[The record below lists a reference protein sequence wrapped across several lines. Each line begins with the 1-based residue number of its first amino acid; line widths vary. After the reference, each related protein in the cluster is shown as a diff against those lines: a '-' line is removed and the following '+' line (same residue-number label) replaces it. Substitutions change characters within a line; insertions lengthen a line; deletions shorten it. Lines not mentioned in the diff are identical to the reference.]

1 MTMRRR
7 RRATTATR
15 TTKTV
20 RFDSFDAFLTQ
31 ACVVPS
37 QQDSSSSRSTTVDK
51 NWAGTKNFEDAKKL
65 AVAGWAEG
73 AAEALS
79 LRASI
84 DAAVR
89 EIVCARQAAYTY
101 DLTGDS
107 VDVGRF
113 LSGEPECFVTQTD
126 NGESSNGKVV
136 RLVAN
141 LAASGSVSSKSLFA
155 RGAVI
160 LAAVDIIEACGHR
173 VELHIAHGSS
183 NSHETFQ
190 QFALIKSASQPLDV
204 DRLAFCLCH
213 AACLRRLAFSVMEQH
228 GQMPNSSWPAGVN
241 FGEQDAIVTSEAYR
255 GYDFSPKELLTE
267 VAELCEKCGVT
278 IPESE
283 IAELIAQ

>member
-1 MTMRRR
+1 MRRR
-7 RRATTATR
+7 RTSTATAK
-15 TTKTV
+15 TKTV

-31 ACVVPS
+31 ASVVPS
-37 QQDSSSSRSTTVDK
+37 QQDSGSSRTSTDA
-51 NWAGTKNFEDAKKL
+51 NWAGTKTFEEAKSL

-73 AAEALS
+73 AAEALTM
-79 LRASI
+79 RASI

-89 EIVCARQAAYTY
+89 EIVCARQAAYAY

-126 NGESSNGKVV
+126 NGESSNGRVV

-173 VELHIAHGSS
+173 VELHIAHGSR
-183 NSHETFQ
+183 NSVENFQ
-190 QFALIKSASQPLDV
+190 QFTLIKSASQPLDV

-241 FGEQDAIVTSEAYR
+241 FGEDAIVTSEAYR

-267 VAELCEKCGVT
+267 IAALCEKCGVE

>member
-1 MTMRRR
+1 MRRR
-7 RRATTATR
+7 RNTNTNTNKVTTR
-15 TTKTV
+15 
-20 RFDSFDAFLTQ
+20 RFDSFDAFLAQ
-31 ACVVPS
+31 AAIVPG

-51 NWAGTKNFEDAKKL
+51 NWAGTKTFDEALSL
-65 AVAGWAEG
+65 ATKGWAEG
-73 AAEALS
+73 AAEALG

-84 DAAVR
+84 DSAVR

-107 VDVGRF
+107 VDVGRY
-113 LSGEPECFVTQTD
+113 LSGEPECFSTQTD
-126 NGESSNGKVV
+126 NGESSSGKVV

-173 VELHIAHGSS
+173 VELHIAHGSC
-183 NSHETFQ
+183 NAKETFQ
-190 QFALIKSASQPLDV
+190 QFTLIKSASQPLDV

-228 GQMPNSSWPAGVN
+228 GQLPNSSWPAAVK
-241 FGEQDAIVTSEAYR
+241 FDADAIVTNEAYR
-255 GYDFSPKELLTE
+255 GYDFSPKELLGE
-267 VAELCEKCGVT
+267 VAQLCEKCGVT

-283 IAELIAQ
+283 IAALIAQ